1 MLPLQSSCRLRP
13 ATASHALSPGAP
25 LPCATACRALS
36 LEELRCSPVSPASV
50 RASVLLPLGLCDD
63 ERRRALDLFEA
74 RVPSR
79 AQPQR
84 TW

>member
-1 MLPLQSSCRLRP
+1 MRYCMPRAKPRG
-13 ATASHALSPGAP
+13 AAL
-25 LPCATACRALS
+25 LHCAAA
-36 LEELRCSPVSPASV
+36 LRCSPVSPASV

-63 ERRRALDLFEA
+63 KRRRALDLFEA